1 MVELITAKGAL
12 SISNKIRTDNGN
24 NELININNI
33 ITENANKLVFS
44 AETKDDM
51 LELTIRDNGR
61 GIRDNNN
68 NIIKDYNI
76 FNYGY
81 STKDIDGINIITDSW
96 LSGILYKLKIL
107 SRDNEFRGAGL
118 SLCKDLL
125 KKNGGDI
132 ILVDTNKEG
141 TTFKLIIPTKIT
153 HTTDKVVEYLS

>member
-1 MVELITAKGAL
+1 M
-12 SISNKIRTDNGN
+12 
-24 NELININNI
+24 IN
-33 ITENANKLVFS
+33 S
-44 AETKDDM
+44 
-51 LELTIRDNGR
+51 
-61 GIRDNNN
+61 NN

-81 STKDIDGINIITDSW
+81 STKDIDGVDIISDSW
-96 LSGILYKLKIL
+96 LSSILYKLKIL